1 MKHTVSGIDW
11 PVDQPIPFNVT
22 PLALDG
28 IPSPRT
34 ACPPWC
40 SAPDTAGHL
49 CSSGEARISLGDAA
63 ALGAQLVNVDDAPV
77 LVVFSDDATGADLD
91 VDGVDRL
98 IEDVEAFLPKLR
110 ALREQ
115 LANGGRR

>member
-1 MKHTVSGIDW
+1 MKHTVSAVGTS
-11 PVDQPIPFNVT
+11 VDQRIPFTIT
-22 PLALDG
+22 PLVLDG

-34 ACPPWC
+34 TCPPWC
-40 SAPDTAGHL
+40 SVPAGDHL
-49 CSSGEARISLGDAA
+49 CSSREARIPLGDAA

-77 LVVFSDDATGADLD
+77 LVVFSDDATGVDLD

-98 IEDVEAFLPKLR
+98 VEDIEAFLPKLR